1 MLFFKIA
8 TASSALDTSVMLM
21 LSMLTFTLSTSTTG
35 AGVGA
40 TVLFSLATDTVDSA
54 LLPKGTANTAN
65 AMAAAMINFF
75 FIISFLLSIMLWI
88 LFLPLF
94 SLPPPA
100 ILSTLFLPIFSFF
113 SHFPCAKK
121 ACPSA
126 PLKTG
131 ITDMLFSA
139 FLFIFL
145 IGVLFQ
151 FFQSFLEFLR
161 THGRIGTD
169 HVTLEE
175 IS

>member
-94 SLPPPA
+94 SLPPP
-100 ILSTLFLPIFSFF
+100 LYCQPYF
-113 SHFPCAKK
+113 
-121 ACPSA
+121 
-126 PLKTG
+126 
-131 ITDMLFSA
+131 
-139 FLFIFL
+139 FLFFHFFL
-145 IGVLFQ
+145 IF
-151 FFQSFLEFLR
+151 
-161 THGRIGTD
+161 
-169 HVTLEE
+169 HVQKKHALPPP
-175 IS
+175 

>member
-94 SLPPPA
+94 SLPPP
-100 ILSTLFLPIFSFF
+100 
-113 SHFPCAKK
+113 
-121 ACPSA
+121 
-126 PLKTG
+126 
-131 ITDMLFSA
+131 
-139 FLFIFL
+139 
-145 IGVLFQ
+145 
-151 FFQSFLEFLR
+151 
-161 THGRIGTD
+161 
-169 HVTLEE
+169 
-175 IS
+175 